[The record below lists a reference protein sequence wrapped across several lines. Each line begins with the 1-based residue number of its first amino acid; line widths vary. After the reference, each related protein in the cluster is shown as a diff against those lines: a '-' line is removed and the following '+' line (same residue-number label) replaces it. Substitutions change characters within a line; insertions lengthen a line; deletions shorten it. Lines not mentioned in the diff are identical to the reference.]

1 MIPKSL
7 DTLRIDINSG
17 KVRKAVSICQQDT
30 VHRTLNFLLVNSGNS
45 VDLSNVLFAEILIHK
60 ADGAEADNG
69 CVIDGDSIQ
78 YTLRTTDVSALGTNQ
93 AQLLLT
99 FADGQT
105 LTTPTFEINVYSK
118 VLNQNVQKSQNEYR
132 ALTEQLVLVNE
143 MSNQIGTAR
152 DTAIAKATE
161 AKASAV
167 AAAESA
173 TSANAAKDDV
183 AASATVAAN
192 SASAA
197 AQSALDALNTSAAIE
212 QTCQEYVSEVNAG
225 IATAQ
230 GYANNAS
237 ASADAAAQSVQD
249 ATDIAEGIEESCV
262 GYVTSAQNAAT
273 TAADYASNASSS
285 ASAAAQSATSSA
297 AKATEAAISATDAA
311 TSENNALG
319 YAERAEEAY
328 RKMGEEGLVLG
339 ETSSTAYRGD
349 RGKIAYNHSQ
359 TTGNPHNTTAAQVGA
374 DVAGAAAQAY
384 QQASG
389 YTDTQI
395 ANLINGAPSTLDT
408 LKEIADAM
416 AEHEEVV
423 EALDQAIGTK
433 ASDVEFQA
441 HQNNTTVHITAN
453 ERTNWNNAVTNI
465 GNTDISTIGDGTLS
479 GAAKYLND
487 SFSQA
492 LTDLKDTAIAKAVG
506 AVGTTFASV
515 ISKLGEIVN
524 RGAWSANMASTGS
537 VTIPQGYHDGTG
549 TVKTNGTANITSNG
563 THNVAQHS
571 SASVNVHN
579 TPVVLVHQKY
589 GVPGNQR
596 PSMNWGTNHGANV
609 IYIVELFF
617 AARQYNTNE
626 GWTSAPTVY
635 TDGTWIDSYYEQQK
649 DEVYTAKAHYVI
661 RGGTY
666 INIVTG
672 TYASQNWDVFA
683 TLLLI

>member
-30 VHRTLNFLLVNSGNS
+30 VQRTLNFLLVNSGNL
-45 VDLSNVLFAEILIHK
+45 VDMSNVLFAEILIHK

-99 FADGQT
+99 FEDGQT
-105 LTTPTFEINVYSK
+105 LTTPSFEINVYSK

-143 MSNQIGTAR
+143 MSNQIGAAR

-161 AKASAV
+161 AEASAT

-183 AASATVAAN
+183 AASATAAAT
-192 SASAA
+192 SAGAAAASATLAVNAAGEADTYADNAADSAFEA
-197 AQSALDALNTSAAIE
+197 AQSKDNAA
-212 QTCQEYVSEVNAG
+212 SS
-225 IATAQ
+225 ATA
-230 GYANNAS
+230 AAAS
-237 ASADAAAQSVQD
+237 ASSASTSSYTATQKASEAVDSATAA
-249 ATDIAEGIEESCV
+249 E
-262 GYVTSAQNAAT
+262 TSA
-273 TAADYASNASSS
+273 SN
-285 ASAAAQSATSSA
+285 
-297 AKATEAAISATDAA
+297 AA
-311 TSENNALG
+311 TSEDNALG

-349 RGKIAYNHSQ
+349 RGKIAYEHSQ

-384 QQASG
+384 QQATG

-423 EALDQAIGTK
+423 DALNQAIGTK

-441 HQNNTTVHITAN
+441 HQNNSTVHITAN
-453 ERTNWNNAVTNI
+453 ERSAWSAKQNATDNSLNTTDKTIVGAINELHSSIIKSHI
-465 GNTDISTIGDGTLS
+465 GMIVQSTTLDTEAKVIAIYGGISWSKIEGRVLVGDGTL
-479 GAAKYLND
+479 D
-487 SFSQA
+487 S
-492 LTDLKDTAIAKAVG
+492 
-506 AVGTTFASV
+506 
-515 ISKLGEIVN
+515 
-524 RGAWSANMASTGS
+524 
-537 VTIPQGYHDGTG
+537 
-549 TVKTNGTANITSNG
+549 
-563 THNVAQHS
+563 THS
-571 SASVNVHN
+571 
-579 TPVVLVHQKY
+579 
-589 GVPGNQR
+589 
-596 PSMNWGTNHGANV
+596 
-609 IYIVELFF
+609 
-617 AARQYNTNE
+617 
-626 GWTSAPTVY
+626 
-635 TDGTWIDSYYEQQK
+635 
-649 DEVYTAKAHYVI
+649 YTAGNT
-661 RGGTY
+661 GGEPEHTLTIDEMPKHRHGNGCVMAADHMVWSSSGMERFLSGNTGYTGNDQPHNIMQPYKVVY
-666 INIVTG
+666 IWERT
-672 TYASQNWDVFA
+672 A
-683 TLLLI
+683 